1 MYLGRAFISIFIFS
15 ILLLSGC
22 SLTFEDAS
30 KETVKAV
37 EESLSEEKKEA
48 NEVSDQ
54 FNYYLPPGYEVDS
67 AATNNIVL
75 THKEQTYILFINP
88 FEPDDSKV
96 IYESTLEGYDS
107 PEVEETFTE
116 NGEFGY
122 VIIDRLD
129 DEKEEFYEITVGVGG
144 VKMTTVTDPDNME
157 KSADTMMEIVSSVEV
172 QGEES

>member
-1 MYLGRAFISIFIFS
+1 MYLGRAIISIFIFS
-15 ILLLSGC
+15 ILFLSGC
-22 SLTFEDAS
+22 SLSFEDAS
-30 KETVKAV
+30 KETLKAV

-48 NEVSDQ
+48 NEASDQ
-54 FNYYLPPGYEVDS
+54 FSYYLPPEYEVDS

-96 IYESTLEGYDS
+96 IYESTLEGYES
-107 PEVEETFTE
+107 PEVEETFSKD
-116 NGEFGY
+116 GEFGY
-122 VIIDRLD
+122 VIIDRL
-129 DEKEEFYEITVGVGG
+129 EKEEFYEITVGVGG